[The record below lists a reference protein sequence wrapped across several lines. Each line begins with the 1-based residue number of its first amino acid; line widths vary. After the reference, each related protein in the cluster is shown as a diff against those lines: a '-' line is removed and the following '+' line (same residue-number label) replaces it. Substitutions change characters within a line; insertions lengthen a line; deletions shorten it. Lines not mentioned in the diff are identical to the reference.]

1 MKNKVANT
9 FKVLTL
15 SSVLA
20 LSAGC
25 ASQQL
30 TKDVAEAKA
39 LAEAANQAAESAR
52 SSADLA
58 LQKAEQAQ
66 NTADQAMQS
75 ASEANACCQRT
86 NEKIDRMF
94 KKSMEK

>member
-1 MKNKVANT
+1 MENKLANT
-9 FKVLTL
+9 LKIVTL
-15 SSVLA
+15 AAFVA

-30 TKDVAEAKA
+30 TKDVADAKA
-39 LAEAANQAAESAR
+39 MAEAANQAAESAR
-52 SSADLA
+52 SSADQA

-66 NTADQAMQS
+66 RTADQALQS
-75 ASEANACCQRT
+75 AGEANACCRET